1 MRADFR
7 VSVAM
12 TSTEVTVDRI
22 AVEDSFRVWQEE
34 QSLLDAQLAESVAAL
49 EAYQSHLDV
58 WQQDLARERQQL
70 QEEREAFNRD
80 CSSTGSNLEQLQ
92 VLTAQLDESREKNNS
107 LTAALLQRTE
117 ELRSLDQQFAVERQ
131 QWEHESARLS
141 ELAEKGAAAG
151 ASASPLLSLRNGP
164 VKSEPRTSTSPV
176 LGSVMEQFGKLRQ
189 QRSLNRPNPN
199 PKPR

>member
-1 MRADFR
+1 
-7 VSVAM
+7 M
-12 TSTEVTVDRI
+12 TSTEVVVDRN

-49 EAYQSHLDV
+49 EAYQSHLDA
-58 WQQDLARERQQL
+58 WQNDLARERQQL
-70 QEEREAFNRD
+70 QDEREAFNRD
-80 CSSTGSNLEQLQ
+80 CSNSGSNLEQLQ

-107 LTAALLQRTE
+107 LTGALLERTE
-117 ELRSLDQQFAVERQ
+117 ELRNLDQRFAAERQ

-141 ELAEKGAAAG
+141 ELAQRGAVEGAAT
-151 ASASPLLSLRNGP
+151 SPLLPLRNGP
-164 VKSEPRTSTSPV
+164 VKSEPRTPTSPV